1 MESEISVLLRDGT
14 HAGANIRLALKAEQ
28 VSTAIARTP
37 IQIAPPKSTQPDKT
51 LMDLG
56 INKTSITISGII
68 DNIGTDLSQTT
79 ENAFFNMEIL
89 SIGSR
94 NYYIP
99 YKNYLEKI
107 LATSVTDDSN
117 VLQLEIGDATT
128 PDYSGSGTT
137 ASTGGAIYEVAVQR
151 VQFTLSPGR
160 EDRWVY
166 SIQFLAKLRT
176 GIAF

>member
-1 MESEISVLLRDGT
+1 
-14 HAGANIRLALKAEQ
+14 
-28 VSTAIARTP
+28 
-37 IQIAPPKSTQPDKT
+37 
-51 LMDLG
+51 
-56 INKTSITISGII
+56 
-68 DNIGTDLSQTT
+68 
-79 ENAFFNMEIL
+79 MEIL

-160 EDRWVY
+160 EDRWMY
-166 SIQFLAKLRT
+166 SIQFLSKLRT